1 MAVSF
6 LTSAAGGCFPLRN
19 GTAKWIWVFFDGLI
33 GNRFSKLMQRNLA
46 RKLRA
51 DCCSSMQQRAP
62 SFAHAGNLGTGE
74 IDFPVRRHE
83 QLHGF
88 NLRIMR
94 AQIPACMN
102 ELIAQVFDRVTKNL
116 QGMARLG
123 RNAPAMCAALVVE
136 RS

>member
-1 MAVSF
+1 VAVSF

-19 GTAKWIWVFFDGLI
+19 GTAKWIWIFFDGLI
-33 GNRFSKLMQRNLA
+33 GNRFSKLMQRNRA

-51 DCCSSMQQRAP
+51 DCCSSVQQRAP
-62 SFAHAGNLGTGE
+62 SLAHAGNLGTGE

-102 ELIAQVFDRVTKNL
+102 ELIAEVFDRVTKNFQSVPGL
-116 QGMARLG
+116 WRD
-123 RNAPAMCAALVVE
+123 APAMYAALVVE